1 MREASVL
8 EQVEKISSYELIGR
22 YLSSAEVEGRL
33 VRLAGGMVE
42 PKRWVLLLVD
52 EVYARLKDRY
62 LS

>member
-1 MREASVL
+1 
-8 EQVEKISSYELIGR
+8 LIGR
-22 YLSSAEVEGRL
+22 YLSSAEVEVRL
-33 VRLAGGMVE
+33 LRLAGGMVE